1 MYKTPLQ
8 NLISP
13 RLMFTEQKQTHLVEI
28 CAERIHIVIDGRKMV
43 CLAIFG
49 TRVCDACPCG
59 IDMQPKERVIFRC
72 P

>member
-8 NLISP
+8 NFISP
-13 RLMFTEQKQTHLVEI
+13 RLMFTKQRSTNLVEI
-28 CAERIHIVIDGRKMV
+28 GAERIHIVIDCGKMV

-59 IDMQPKERVIFRC
+59 IDM
-72 P
+72 